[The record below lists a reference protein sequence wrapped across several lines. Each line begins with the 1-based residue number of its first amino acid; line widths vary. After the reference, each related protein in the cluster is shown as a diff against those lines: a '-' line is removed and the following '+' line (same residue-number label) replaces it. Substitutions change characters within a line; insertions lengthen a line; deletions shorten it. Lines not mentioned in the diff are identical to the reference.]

1 MTLRRTQVPSPD
13 LWKAACQKDKRL
25 VTAKVKNVKTNSMGT
40 KLGRIHMCVEC
51 ASFYPPPWCQS
62 LDLLTLFTTAM
73 VFLLMC
79 FPFMGFILFIFNP
92 VYLLRTPMF
101 YPNTFYPDSQGR
113 IHMKPQNLDKMD
125 VRRTSVLRSSGKRDR
140 AEGAGAERGERK
152 QRKLTIRE

>member
-1 MTLRRTQVPSPD
+1 MVPMGPFYDMTLRRTQVPSPD

-40 KLGRIHMCVEC
+40 KL
-51 ASFYPPPWCQS
+51 
-62 LDLLTLFTTAM
+62 
-73 VFLLMC
+73 
-79 FPFMGFILFIFNP
+79 
-92 VYLLRTPMF
+92 
-101 YPNTFYPDSQGR
+101 GR